1 MSTHGLLEGDTQLNV
16 ASVYSA
22 WYQHVFL
29 YPSKN
34 TKPKAILGSL
44 ILAVTIRRQRF
55 VSQKRKRK
63 GTCNLD
69 CVKLVP
75 DWNSGCPKWNEQD
88 IFPAKIC
95 ITTWRDR
102 LVIVWLHALDDW
114 ITCEVRLR
122 PRLVLTKTS
131 TRKNKWI
138 GLFHHTFFLLED
150 LWPLPHW
157 GVRTGDRTP
166 TGRHASTVTYHQATG
181 TVSVSSYSGVFVSVS
196 S

>member
-1 MSTHGLLEGDTQLNV
+1 MDYWRVTQLIV

-75 DWNSGCPKWNEQD
+75 D
-88 IFPAKIC
+88 
-95 ITTWRDR
+95 
-102 LVIVWLHALDDW
+102 
-114 ITCEVRLR
+114 
-122 PRLVLTKTS
+122 
-131 TRKNKWI
+131 
-138 GLFHHTFFLLED
+138 
-150 LWPLPHW
+150 
-157 GVRTGDRTP
+157 
-166 TGRHASTVTYHQATG
+166 
-181 TVSVSSYSGVFVSVS
+181 
-196 S
+196 